1 MWSPNA
7 PSLNTH
13 QLALSNLKER
23 CSKQQKKL
31 DDLERDKLVLNI
43 ENEELAKTLRKMNDD
58 NMDIR
63 EKNLEINH
71 ELKQSQFEI
80 VQLKRKLDQVGI
92 SEIKS
97 ENSSRGE
104 SKLIIFDREVIG
116 MTLLLMFLLLLL
128 LFLGYLYSLGSH
140 DSLGK

>member
-104 SKLIIFDREVIG
+104 SKLIII
-116 MTLLLMFLLLLL
+116 
-128 LFLGYLYSLGSH
+128 
-140 DSLGK
+140 

>member
-43 ENEELAKTLRKMNDD
+43 ENEELAKTLRKLNDD
-58 NMDIR
+58 NMEIR
-63 EKNLEINH
+63 ERNLEINH
-71 ELKQSQFEI
+71 ELK
-80 VQLKRKLDQVGI
+80 
-92 SEIKS
+92 
-97 ENSSRGE
+97 E
-104 SKLIIFDREVIG
+104 SKYEIMDLKHRLDNVGRDSPSSSKDLSIGKCFIIVSKKLSIKVNLRILFRLLIFQFHVR
-116 MTLLLMFLLLLL
+116 F
-128 LFLGYLYSLGSH
+128 H
-140 DSLGK
+140 